1 MEGKQLKKLSPAE
14 RKVLNLI
21 RMHGLLSRAQI
32 SEYTE
37 TSLTKIAYIA
47 DQLDQKELV
56 EKIKGISSGGR
67 SPKLLQV
74 RDNLCFALG
83 IEIGTQ
89 HLRTVIINANGKI
102 LGNAKI
108 YEPLQEKRT
117 ISIQALQELAH
128 QALQAANLSWGDIT
142 GVGIGITGF
151 VDENS
156 GVCLFLANV
165 SEWQNLPVVQKLQ
178 EVAGVQD
185 VFLTDSVRGMALVE
199 SRYGLCREF
208 SNFIVIDVGVGL
220 GAGIVI
226 DKKVLTGSRGVVG
239 EFGHMYIGGTNE
251 ICVCGNY
258 GCLESIASGWA
269 IVRRAKEAIE
279 RGVVTSMHDYI
290 APERSIQISDIIHV
304 AKNGDK
310 FALNLLEETANY
322 LSLGLSMLINLL
334 NPQMIVVTGGLAK
347 GAGDLLMNPL
357 RSGVRAKT
365 LPWLQQDIHIRL
377 SELGEYSAARGAA
390 TLAMDKTFEKLF

>member
-1 MEGKQLKKLSPAE
+1 MKKLSAGE

-390 TLAMDKTFEKLF
+390 TLALDKTFEKLFS

>member
-1 MEGKQLKKLSPAE
+1 MKKLSPAE

-21 RMHGLLSRAQI
+21 RGHGLLSRAQI
-32 SEYTE
+32 SQYTE

-47 DQLDQKELV
+47 DQLDQQELV
-56 EKIKGISSGGR
+56 ETIKGASSGGR
-67 SPKLLQV
+67 SPNLLQV
-74 RDNLCFALG
+74 KDDLCFTLG

-89 HLRTVIINANGKI
+89 HLRAVIMNANGDI

-108 YEPLQEKRT
+108 YEPLKKKRT
-117 ISIQALQELAH
+117 IAVEDLRELGNQTLQFAH
-128 QALQAANLSWGDIT
+128 LSWSDVTSI
-142 GVGIGITGF
+142 GVGITGF

-156 GVCLFLANV
+156 GICLFLANAP
-165 SEWQNLPVVQKLQ
+165 EWQNLPVVQKLR
-178 EVAGVQD
+178 EATDIQD
-185 VFLTDSVRGMALVE
+185 VFLTDSVRGMALAE
-199 SRYGLCREF
+199 SRYGFCREM
-208 SNFIVIDVGVGL
+208 SDFIVIDVGVGL

-258 GCLESIASGWA
+258 GCLESLASGWA
-269 IVRRAKEAIE
+269 IVRKAKEAIE
-279 RGVVTSMHDYI
+279 RGVVTSMHDYLT
-290 APERSIQISDIIHV
+290 PEKSIQISDILHA

-310 FALNLLEETANY
+310 LAINLLEETANY

-334 NPQMIVVTGGLAK
+334 NPQMIVVAGGLAQ

-390 TLAMDKTFEKLF
+390 TLALDKTFEKLFQ

>member
-1 MEGKQLKKLSPAE
+1 MEGKQLKKLSAAE